1 MFFGLK
7 VGAACVYP
15 DEVDG
20 EQRRNGRLLPSKLSG
35 PESKNLPRCCPE
47 IKRKFLI
54 KQKCCNAK
62 SPNKESPNE
71 ESPNDESPN
80 EKSPDEKSPDVKSPY
95 EESPNEKCPYEE
107 SPNEKSPPFT
117 APVLLDLT

>member
-1 MFFGLK
+1 MLIGLK
-7 VGAACVYP
+7 VGDAFVYP

-35 PESKNLPRCCPE
+35 PESKHLPRFCPE
-47 IKRKFLI
+47 IKRNFLM
-54 KQKCCNAK
+54 KQKWCNAK
-62 SPNKESPNE
+62 SPNE

-80 EKSPDEKSPDVKSPY
+80 EKSPDEKSPY

>member
-1 MFFGLK
+1 MLIGLK
-7 VGAACVYP
+7 VGAAFVYP

-62 SPNKESPNE
+62 SPNKERPNGG
-71 ESPNDESPN
+71 
-80 EKSPDEKSPDVKSPY
+80 SPY
-95 EESPNEKCPYEE
+95 EESPNKK
-107 SPNEKSPPFT
+107 SPNEKSPTFT
-117 APVLLDLT
+117 APVLLDLA